1 MNFLIVTGLSGAG
14 KSMAVNALED
24 IGFFCIDNIPAGLLP
39 RILDFAQQG
48 ENQLS
53 RVAVV
58 MDIRG
63 LHSVQETN
71 EALEALDEKKMPYD
85 ILFLDASDA
94 AIRRRYKETRR
105 VHPMTISEGI
115 PVSEAITKER
125 QILQPLR
132 ERAKYVIDTS
142 LLSTAQNRERVSSL
156 FLQKGQCAMSINVV
170 SFGFKYGLPQEA
182 DIVFDVRCLPNPFY
196 VPELKEK
203 TGLDQEVVDYVMKF
217 PESQELLRRI
227 ESFLEYALPL
237 YVKEGKSQLMI
248 AIGCTG
254 GKHRSIT
261 FARKI
266 GEYCTKLGTVISKER
281 GTGLIYEFSVKD
293 PEQVQKMLNLFGHTG
308 RETTLRIRPDCF
320 KCQKCGSFFISTAF
334 LCCGTATDPEKE
346 YNIEFLSPRHSLSQ
360 QLEGI
365 LAQYEFNPHRAVRK
379 GANTVYVKSS
389 DHLEDLLTFMG
400 AGNAAMRIMEQRMY
414 NDMRNKTNR
423 LSNCET
429 ANMGKTVQA
438 AVQVRLA
445 IETLEEAGALET
457 LPKPLQQA
465 ARLRMQYPEM
475 PLAKLAEKF
484 DPPVSK
490 AGLSHRFKRIQ
501 EAAARLNA
509 AASAQPEEQ
518 ENLKEPEPAGQD
530 IAPSPQ

>member
-248 AIGCTG
+248 HWL
-254 GKHRSIT
+254 HRRQAP
-261 FARKI
+261 F
-266 GEYCTKLGTVISKER
+266 YHFCPQDR
-281 GTGLIYEFSVKD
+281 GVLHKAWLPAQRAAPRCPPHGLIHPKSPDKESVNTKREF
-293 PEQVQKMLNLFGHTG
+293 F
-308 RETTLRIRPDCF
+308 
-320 KCQKCGSFFISTAF
+320 
-334 LCCGTATDPEKE
+334 
-346 YNIEFLSPRHSLSQ
+346 PR
-360 QLEGI
+360 
-365 LAQYEFNPHRAVRK
+365 R
-379 GANTVYVKSS
+379 
-389 DHLEDLLTFMG
+389 
-400 AGNAAMRIMEQRMY
+400 
-414 NDMRNKTNR
+414 
-423 LSNCET
+423 
-429 ANMGKTVQA
+429 
-438 AVQVRLA
+438 
-445 IETLEEAGALET
+445 
-457 LPKPLQQA
+457 
-465 ARLRMQYPEM
+465 
-475 PLAKLAEKF
+475 
-484 DPPVSK
+484 
-490 AGLSHRFKRIQ
+490 
-501 EAAARLNA
+501 
-509 AASAQPEEQ
+509 
-518 ENLKEPEPAGQD
+518 
-530 IAPSPQ
+530 